1 LLPINVVCKQSVPNT
16 KFAKWK
22 TMEASNTNEL
32 EVKLEIAT
40 VAADLYVEQDGNFT
54 ISEIADV
61 LSMDVADIFDY
72 FPNKPA
78 ILEFYY
84 TSLIL
89 RYRLM
94 IQEIKDFDSYTLSE
108 KLSNFIYA
116 SLDLLNEKQKFVEKS
131 FDSIVRHS
139 YTTTPF
145 EKEAQRV
152 LTEFFEKDPNISTS
166 NRMLVNKIFLK
177 LMLQKYLYL
186 IGYWLRDNSEGKERT
201 LELVDKLTAFI
212 QELMYNRIADRGF
225 ELGKFLVTNTSCS
238 VPFWEKLK
246 SKIEIR

>member
-1 LLPINVVCKQSVPNT
+1 MDV
-16 KFAKWK
+16 
-22 TMEASNTNEL
+22 SNTNEL

-61 LSMDVADIFDY
+61 LGMDVADIFDY

-94 IQEIKDFDSYTLSE
+94 IEEIKDFDTYTLSE

-116 SLDLLNEKQKFVEKS
+116 SLDLLNEKPKFVEIS
-131 FDSIVRHS
+131 FNSIVRHS

-145 EKEAQRV
+145 ESEAQKV
-152 LTEFFEKDPNISTS
+152 LTEFFEEDPNISTS
-166 NRMLVNKIFLK
+166 SRMLINKFFFK

-186 IGYWLRDNSEGKERT
+186 IGYWLRDNSEDKERT
-201 LELVDKLTAFI
+201 MELVDKLTAFI
-212 QELMYNRIADRGF
+212 QEIMYNRITDKGF